1 MSEVPNSINL
11 VGGFGL
17 GGWGDSGY
25 VFPPTCEDEPERISI
40 LSKTCVDEQILNSQF
55 SSPSFSNYSPQDTE
69 PCSSCKYKVESC
81 DARNCILCKQIR
93 KTHYFSS
100 TVTGRKYHVRTSKD
114 LNCNSCNLIYLLQTS
129 IHW

>member
-1 MSEVPNSINL
+1 MNWNLQVHYGSPICWIAYLGAWRKIPAPCAKFPSPAMSEVPNSINL

-25 VFPPTCEDEPERISI
+25 VFPPMCEDEPEMISI

-69 PCSSCKYKVESC
+69 P
-81 DARNCILCKQIR
+81 
-93 KTHYFSS
+93 
-100 TVTGRKYHVRTSKD
+100 
-114 LNCNSCNLIYLLQTS
+114 
-129 IHW
+129 